1 METIDNKIHQLLAVT
16 SNFLYIE
23 YYSHANALCYKIDN
37 PYTDFKKD
45 IVVLNTVDEGFESA
59 LDLAIKIITLRLDKY
74 NG

>member
-23 YYSHANALCYKIDN
+23 YYSHANALCYKIVN
-37 PYTDFKKD
+37 PYTKYRKD
-45 IVVLNTVDEGFESA
+45 IVVLNSVDEGFESA
-59 LDLAIKIITLRLDKY
+59 LDLAIKIITLRRDQF